1 MALGSKPTVDYAG
14 EMGMSV
20 DAYME
25 VQALGKVPI
34 PYDSDDMVCEAN
46 RIPSNFLFHARDT
59 VDPDIW
65 YRQKI
70 SKRMRNGK
78 DFYENSDRNG
88 DFKGFDPNDR
98 TAIYKNP

>member
-1 MALGSKPTVDYAG
+1 MALGSKPVVDYAG

-20 DAYME
+20 EAYNE
-25 VQALGKVPI
+25 VLALGKVPI
-34 PYDSDDMVCEAN
+34 PYDSDDMVCDAN
-46 RIPSNFLFHARDT
+46 QIPVGFPFHARDT

-78 DFYENSDRNG
+78 AFYENLNRRGN
-88 DFKGFDPNDR
+88 FNGFDPNDR
-98 TAIYKNP
+98 TAIYQNQ

>member
-1 MALGSKPTVDYAG
+1 MALGSKPVVDYAG

-25 VQALGKVPI
+25 VQTLGKVPI
-34 PYDSDDMVCEAN
+34 PYDSDDMVREAN
-46 RIPSNFLFHARDT
+46 RMQTNDLFHARDT

-70 SKRMRNGK
+70 SKRLRNGR
-78 DFYENSDRNG
+78 DFYENSGRIA
-88 DFKGFDPNDR
+88 DFKGFDPNDK
-98 TAIYKNP
+98 TAVYKNP